1 MKRLTT
7 NDTNHIFAVLNLF
20 YAEDNEVMVR
30 GGGPEPDYADTTLV
44 ELIRRIANTHNLTI
58 AAEDAESLGDEMYDA
73 MFDGVDT
80 VEGVV
85 GLLHAAAVQAAEMR
99 GRLEMIEDI
108 LGGDYNLDRL
118 RELVQADREGRCVV
132 TPCKVGQ
139 KVKVDVRTWGNV
151 WNYKTVENG
160 KFLIGEIVAI
170 TKTKK
175 QTLAKIRVEHNVSW
189 KRPTRRYPASAI
201 GKTVFLTREEAA
213 LRREQDEKGGG
224 SE

>member
-7 NDTNHIFAVLNLF
+7 NDTNHILALLNMF

-118 RELVQADREGRCVV
+118 RELAEADRKGRCVV
-132 TPCKVGQ
+132 TELAPGDEVWVVERDEDGNP
-139 KVKVDVRTWGNV
+139 DDFSGYIFITSVRGIAIVSPSINGCADLDFLLRDF
-151 WNYKTVENG
+151 VEETAMSG
-160 KFLIGEIVAI
+160 SGDFSGYPIGDCYGTYEE
-170 TKTKK
+170 
-175 QTLAKIRVEHNVSW
+175 AK
-189 KRPTRRYPASAI
+189 
-201 GKTVFLTREEAA
+201 AA
-213 LRREQDEKGGG
+213 LREAEG
-224 SE
+224 

>member
-7 NDTNHIFAVLNLF
+7 NDTNHILALLNMF

-118 RELVQADREGRCVV
+118 RELVEADREGRLVMLDEPRKPLIWGDDNHDSILC
-132 TPCKVGQ
+132 PNCKHDLMGGFQEADSCEVPMYQCPYCGQ
-139 KVKVDVRTWGNV
+139 PIDGTQ
-151 WNYKTVENG
+151 
-160 KFLIGEIVAI
+160 A
-170 TKTKK
+170 
-175 QTLAKIRVEHNVSW
+175 
-189 KRPTRRYPASAI
+189 
-201 GKTVFLTREEAA
+201 LTHEEAETA
-213 LRREQDEKGGG
+213 LKG
-224 SE
+224 ENHEANPV